1 MIPQRGWRDTVAVV
15 AESLSQVARRQLQD
29 SMRVW
34 QRPELVPYARFD
46 ISGTER
52 IPHEGPVIVV
62 MNHRSYFDGTALSLA
77 LARVPR
83 TFRLL
88 GKREVFRPAPLG
100 ALMRLYGGIPV
111 DRGTGSDEP
120 LDEAITALR
129 AGEAVWLAPQG
140 TIPRGPAF
148 FDPELQ
154 GRWGAARLAHAT
166 HAPVYPVGMWGTERV
181 WPRNSRLPRLNMV
194 SPPLVTVRVGPQV
207 ALTYD
212 DVDADTTRIMRAI
225 VALLPDEAHVQR
237 EPTPQEL
244 ARTYPPGYRGEPSRE
259 AARRPGRDT

>member
-1 MIPQRGWRDTVAVV
+1 M

-29 SMRVW
+29 SVRLW
-34 QRPELVPYARFD
+34 QRPELVPHARFD

-52 IPHEGPVIVV
+52 IPHDGPVIVV
-62 MNHRSYFDGTALSLA
+62 INHRSYFDATAVSLA

-83 TFRLL
+83 TFRFL
-88 GKREVFRPAPLG
+88 GKRELFKPAPIG

-120 LDEAITALR
+120 IDQAIAALR

-140 TIPRGPAF
+140 TIPRGRAF
-148 FDPELQ
+148 FDPDLH
-154 GRWGAARLAHAT
+154 GRSGAARLAHAT
-166 HAPVYPVGMWGTERV
+166 HAPVYPVGVWGTERV
-181 WPRNSRLPRLNMV
+181 WPRNARLPSLNLV
-194 SPPLVTVRVGPQV
+194 SSPLVTVRVGPHV

-212 DVDADTTRIMRAI
+212 DLDADTKRIMHAI
-225 VALLPDEAHVQR
+225 VAVLPDEAKVRR

-244 ARTYPPGYRGEPSRE
+244 ARTYPSGYRGERPRQ
-259 AARRPGRDT
+259 AARRSGRDT